1 MRAGCRGLR
10 GAPPG
15 ESLSEERVERR
26 PVAAIG
32 RAIKLMEKGLP
43 WGGCTTAVHARRDA
57 CEMSVSF
64 VTNVLV
70 DDTAASPW
78 EKIV

>member
-1 MRAGCRGLR
+1 MRAGCPGLR

-26 PVAAIG
+26 LVAAIG

-43 WGGCTTAVHARRDA
+43 LGDALRRFARDEMHAR
-57 CEMSVSF
+57 
-64 VTNVLV
+64 
-70 DDTAASPW
+70 
-78 EKIV
+78 